1 MDSDERIGHGPDDM
15 GDDEQ
20 EFEVSEYEQYIEDP
34 PDDLVIS
41 EDDDSDAE
49 QSEDRAARHP
59 TDATKPAVPDDV
71 PAEDAAI
78 HEIPGTSPAIAPR
91 LITR

>member
-34 PDDLVIS
+34 PEDLVIS
-41 EDDDSDAE
+41 EDDDERRRSSPRTGRPGIPA
-49 QSEDRAARHP
+49 
-59 TDATKPAVPDDV
+59 DATEPEVPDDV

-78 HEIPGTSPAIAPR
+78 HEIPGT
-91 LITR
+91 

>member
-1 MDSDERIGHGPDDM
+1 MDSDARIGHGPDDM

-49 QSEDRAARHP
+49 ESEDWAARHP
-59 TDATKPAVPDDV
+59 T
-71 PAEDAAI
+71 
-78 HEIPGTSPAIAPR
+78 
-91 LITR
+91 

>member
-1 MDSDERIGHGPDDM
+1 MTSDDRSGPGPDDM

-41 EDDDSDAE
+41 EDNDSDAE
-49 QSEDRAARHP
+49 ESEDWAARHP
-59 TDATKPAVPDDV
+59 TDATKPEVPDDV
-71 PAEDAAI
+71 PAENAAI
-78 HEIPGTSPAIAPR
+78 HEIPGT
-91 LITR
+91 